1 MNHVIQVAYDPGL
14 ILLSVLVAIFAAYVA
29 LSLAYPVTQAQ
40 GKNKLIW
47 LGFGSLAMGFGIW
60 SMHFIG
66 MLAFKM
72 PGMEMAYNV
81 PLLILSVL
89 VAVGGSLLA
98 LIIISRSHVTQASV
112 IYGGFAMAMA
122 ICGMHYIGMFSMQ
135 MDAHIEWNKL
145 LVFISF
151 LIALV
156 ASYAALAVS
165 IQLREQQYRYKLLSI
180 ASVLM
185 GGAIA
190 GMHYVGMLAATF
202 VHDGSD
208 YNFQDAHILVT
219 RGLIFTTVVA
229 TFFILGLALVGTIT
243 QRIIRDRELR
253 SEKKYRL
260 LIEAVKD
267 YAIFIIDEN
276 GYVTTW
282 NSGAQ
287 NITGYSEKEAIGRHI
302 SFLYPANLP
311 EDTLELELAAAT
323 KTGHFEAETIRRRKD
338 GVHFRANIVTDPLLD
353 KNQKITGFSKVVRD
367 ITRMK
372 NLSEELELRVQERTL
387 AVQHSEKQLR
397 IITNA
402 VPQLLARLD
411 KDENLLFANNS
422 FCQWF
427 GIHQEEVRNYSFAEV
442 LGPERYP
449 ANKFFIDRVLKGE
462 TLAYERKSRSKENP
476 DNETILSI
484 TFLPEFNDIDE
495 VKGFILVASDVK
507 KYKEIEAALKSAKK
521 EAEVANQTKSAF
533 LANMSHEIRTP
544 LGAIIGFSELLTDPK
559 TQDSEKENMIGIIK
573 RNGKLLSTIIND
585 ILDLS
590 KVEAG
595 KLQIEKIDVRLNDLL
610 NDVSQFLNLEA
621 TGKGLELYMEPDKDL
636 PVAIKTDPTRLR
648 QILFNIVGN
657 AIKFTQKGFIKIKVK
672 RNPENAQQI
681 MFVVQ
686 DTGAGISTEQASKLF
701 SPFTQADVTTTRKFG
716 GTGLGLVLSKKLAQA
731 LGGDVVL
738 ESSSL
743 GFGSTFVITINQ
755 GEATTMKASD
765 QLPTQATL
773 ALSERPK
780 DQLSDLTGIRVLLV
794 DDSEDNLELIQHI
807 LNLAGAKV
815 DLAKNGQEGVKKALE
830 NKYEI
835 VLMDLQ
841 MPVMDGYEATKQ
853 LREKKYSVPI
863 IALTAHAMKEE
874 REKTQQ
880 YGFNDHVTKPIDR
893 GVLLRTISHYTSF

>member
-29 LSLAYPVTQAQ
+29 LSLAYPVTQAE
-40 GKNKLIW
+40 GKNKILW

-72 PGMEMAYNV
+72 PGMDMGYNV
-81 PLLILSVL
+81 PLMILSVL
-89 VAVGGSLLA
+89 VAIGGSLLA
-98 LIIISRSHVTQASV
+98 LIVISRPRVTKFS
-112 IYGGFAMAMA
+112 ILYGGFAMAVA
-122 ICGMHYIGMFSMQ
+122 ICGMHYIGMFSMRMQ
-135 MDAHIEWNKL
+135 AHIEWNKL
-145 LVFISF
+145 LVLISF
-151 LIALV
+151 IIAIV
-156 ASYAALAVS
+156 ASYSALTVS
-165 IQLREQQYRYKLLSI
+165 IQLREQQYRYKLLLL

-202 VHDGSD
+202 VHVDSA
-208 YNFQDAHILVT
+208 YSFQDAHILVT
-219 RGLIFTTVVA
+219 HELIFTTVVA

-253 SEKKYRL
+253 SEEKYRFL
-260 LIEAVKD
+260 VEAVKD
-267 YAIFIIDEN
+267 YAIFIIDET
-276 GYVTTW
+276 GFITTW

-287 NITGYSEKEAIGRHI
+287 KITGYTDKEAIGKHI
-302 SFLYPANLP
+302 SIIYPANLP
-311 EDTLELELAAAT
+311 EDTLELELAMASE
-323 KTGHFEAETIRRRKD
+323 TGHFEAETIRRRKD
-338 GVHFRANIVTDPLLD
+338 GVHFWANIVIDPLFD
-353 KNQKITGFSKVVRD
+353 HNNKITGFSKVVRD
-367 ITRMK
+367 VTRMK
-372 NLSEELELRVQERTL
+372 NLSEELELRVRERTL
-387 AVQHSEKQLR
+387 AVLHSEKQLK

-402 VPQLLARLD
+402 VPQLLARFD
-411 KDENLLFANNS
+411 KDENILFANSS

-427 GIHQEEVRNYSFAEV
+427 GINQEDIKKYSFAEV

-462 TLAYERKSRSKENP
+462 TLAYERKSRSKADP
-476 DNETILSI
+476 DIDTILNI
-484 TFLPEFNDIDE
+484 NFLPEFDDSEE
-495 VKGFILVASDVK
+495 VKGFILVATDIK
-507 KYKEIEAALKSAKK
+507 KYKEIEVELKSAKQ
-521 EAEVANQTKSAF
+521 EAEVANETKSAF

-559 TQDSEKENMIGIIK
+559 TKASEKENMIGIIK

-621 TGKGLELYMEPDKDL
+621 TGKGLELYLEPEKDL

-657 AIKFTQKGFIKIKVK
+657 AIKFTDKGFIKIKVK
-672 RNPENAQQI
+672 KNPENAQQI
-681 MFVVQ
+681 LFSVQ
-686 DTGAGISTEQASKLF
+686 DTGTGISQAQANKLF
-701 SPFTQADVTTTRKFG
+701 SPFTQADATTTRKFG
-716 GTGLGLVLSKKLAQA
+716 GTGLGLVLSKKLAKA

-738 ESSSL
+738 ESSTL

-755 GEATTMKASD
+755 GETTMKASD
-765 QLPTQATL
+765 QLAPKA
-773 ALSERPK
+773 AVAMSERLK
-780 DQLSDLTGIRVLLV
+780 DQISDLTGVRALLV
-794 DDSEDNLELIQHI
+794 DDSDDNLELIQHI
-807 LNLAGAKV
+807 LNLAGVTA

-830 NKYEI
+830 NKYDI

-841 MPVMDGYEATKQ
+841 MPVMDGYEATKI

-893 GVLLRTISHYTSF
+893 SILLRTISHYTNF

>member
-29 LSLAYPVTQAQ
+29 LSLAYPVTQTQ
-40 GKNKLIW
+40 GKTKLAW

-81 PLLILSVL
+81 PLMILSVV
-89 VAVGGSLLA
+89 VAIGGSLLA
-98 LIIISRSHVTQASV
+98 LFIISRSRVTKALV
-112 IYGGFAMAMA
+112 LYGGFAMAVA
-122 ICGMHYIGMFSMQ
+122 ICGMHYIGMFSMRMQ
-135 MDAHIEWNKL
+135 AHIEWDKL
-145 LVFISF
+145 LVLTSFI
-151 LIALV
+151 IALV
-156 ASYAALAVS
+156 ASYAALTVS
-165 IQLREQQYRYKLLSI
+165 IQLREQQYRYKLLLM

-185 GGAIA
+185 GSAIA

-202 VHDGSD
+202 IHTESAS
-208 YNFQDAHILVT
+208 NFQDAHILVT
-219 RGLIFTTVVA
+219 RGLIFTTIVA

-243 QRIIRDRELR
+243 QRIIRDGELR
-253 SEKKYRL
+253 SEEKYRFL
-260 LIEAVKD
+260 VEAVKD
-267 YAIFIIDEN
+267 YAIFIIDEK
-276 GYVTTW
+276 GFITTW

-287 NITGYSEKEAIGRHI
+287 KITGYTDKEAIGKHI
-302 SFLYPANLP
+302 SILYPANLP
-311 EDTLELELAAAT
+311 EDTLELELALAAE
-323 KTGHFEAETIRRRKD
+323 TGHFEAETIRRRKD
-338 GVHFRANIVTDPLLD
+338 GVHFWANIVIDPLFD
-353 KNQKITGFSKVVRD
+353 KNNKITGFSKVVRD
-367 ITRMK
+367 VTRMK

-387 AVQHSEKQLR
+387 AVQQSERQLR

-411 KDENLLFANNS
+411 KDENILFANSS

-427 GIHQEEVRNYSFAEV
+427 GINQEDIKKYSFAEV

-449 ANKFFIDRVLKGE
+449 ANKFFIDRALKGE
-462 TLAYERKSRSKENP
+462 TLAYERKSRSKADP
-476 DNETILSI
+476 DTDTILNI
-484 TFLPEFNDIDE
+484 NFLPEFDGTEE
-495 VKGFILVASDVK
+495 VKGFILVATDVK
-507 KYKEIEAALKSAKK
+507 KYKEIEEALKNAKQ
-521 EAEVANQTKSAF
+521 EAEVANETKSAF

-559 TQDSEKENMIGIIK
+559 TKASEKENMIGIIK

-621 TGKGLELYMEPDKDL
+621 SGKGLELYLEPEKNL

-657 AIKFTQKGFIKIKVK
+657 AIKFTDKGFIKIKVK
-672 RNPENAQQI
+672 RNPENLQQI
-681 MFVVQ
+681 LFSVQ
-686 DTGAGISTEQASKLF
+686 DTGTGISQDQANKLF
-701 SPFTQADVTTTRKFG
+701 SPFTQADATTTRKFG
-716 GTGLGLVLSKKLAQA
+716 GTGLGLVLSKKLAKA

-738 ESSSL
+738 ESSTL

-755 GEATTMKASD
+755 GETTMKASD
-765 QLPTQATL
+765 QLAPKAAVAMSQQI
-773 ALSERPK
+773 K
-780 DQLSDLTGIRVLLV
+780 DQVSDLTGVHALLV
-794 DDSEDNLELIQHI
+794 DDSDDNLELIQHI
-807 LNLAGAKV
+807 LNLAGVTA
-815 DLAKNGQEGVKKALE
+815 DLAKNGQEGIKKALE
-830 NKYEI
+830 NKYDI

-841 MPVMDGYEATKQ
+841 MPVMDGYEATKL

-893 GVLLRTISHYTSF
+893 SILLRTISHYTNF

>member
-1 MNHVIQVAYDPGL
+1 MNHIIQVAYDPWL

-40 GKNKLIW
+40 GKNKIIW

-66 MLAFKM
+66 MFAFKT
-72 PGMEMAYNV
+72 PGMEMAYNA

-89 VAVGGSLLA
+89 VAIGGSLLA
-98 LIIISRSHVTQASV
+98 LTIISRSRVTQSSV
-112 IYGGFAMAMA
+112 LYGGFAMAIA

-135 MDAHIEWNKL
+135 MNAHIEWNYL
-145 LVFISF
+145 LVLTSFI
-151 LIALV
+151 IALV
-156 ASYAALAVS
+156 ASYAALTVS

-202 VHDGSD
+202 VRDESV
-208 YNFQDAHILVT
+208 YNFQDTHILVT

-229 TFFILGLALVGTIT
+229 TFFILGLALVGTTT

-253 SEKKYRL
+253 SEEKYRL
-260 LIEAVKD
+260 LVEAVKD

-282 NSGAQ
+282 NSGAH
-287 NITGYSEKEAIGRHI
+287 NITGYTEKEAIGKHI
-302 SFLYPANLP
+302 SFLYPTNLP
-311 EDTLELELAAAT
+311 ENTLELELTSASE
-323 KTGHFEAETIRRRKD
+323 TGHFETESIRRRKD
-338 GVHFRANIVTDPLLD
+338 GVHFWANIVIDPLLD
-353 KNQKITGFSKVVRD
+353 KDNKITGFSKVVRD

-372 NLSEELELRVQERTL
+372 NLNEELELRVQERTL
-387 AVQHSEKQLR
+387 AVQHSERQLR

-411 KDENLLFANNS
+411 KDENILFANSS

-427 GIHQEEVRNYSFAEV
+427 GINQEDVRKYSFAEV

-462 TLAYERKSRSKENP
+462 NLFYERKSKSKADP
-476 DNETILSI
+476 HTETILNI
-484 TFLPEFNDIDE
+484 NFLPEFNDIEE
-495 VKGFILVASDVK
+495 VKGFILVATDVK
-507 KYKEIEAALKSAKK
+507 KYKEIEEALQLAKQ
-521 EAEVANQTKSAF
+521 EAEVANETKSAF

-544 LGAIIGFSELLTDPK
+544 LGAIIGFSELLTDPETK
-559 TQDSEKENMIGIIK
+559 STEKENMIGIIK

-595 KLQIEKIDVRLNDLL
+595 KLQIEKIDVRLKDLL
-610 NDVSQFLNLEA
+610 NDISQFLNLEA
-621 TGKGLELYMEPDKDL
+621 AGKGLELYMEPEEDL

-657 AIKFTQKGFIKIKVK
+657 AIKFTEKGFIKIKVK
-672 RNPENAQQI
+672 RNPENLQQI
-681 MFVVQ
+681 LFSVQ
-686 DTGAGISTEQASKLF
+686 DTGTGISEAQANKLF
-701 SPFTQADVTTTRKFG
+701 SPFTQADATTTRKFG
-716 GTGLGLVLSKKLAQA
+716 GTGLGLVLSKKLAKA

-738 ESSSL
+738 ESSTI

-755 GEATTMKASD
+755 GETTMKASD
-765 QLPTQATL
+765 QLSPKAAL
-773 ALSERPK
+773 AMSERTK
-780 DQLSDLTGIRVLLV
+780 DRTSDLTGLRALLV

-807 LNLAGAKV
+807 LNLAGVKS

-830 NKYEI
+830 NKYDI
-835 VLMDLQ
+835 ILMDLQ
-841 MPVMDGYEATKQ
+841 MPVMDGYEATKL
-853 LREKKYSVPI
+853 LREKNYSVPI

-874 REKTQQ
+874 REKTEQF
-880 YGFNDHVTKPIDR
+880 GFNDHVTKPIDR
-893 GVLLRTISHYTSF
+893 GVLLRTISHYTNF